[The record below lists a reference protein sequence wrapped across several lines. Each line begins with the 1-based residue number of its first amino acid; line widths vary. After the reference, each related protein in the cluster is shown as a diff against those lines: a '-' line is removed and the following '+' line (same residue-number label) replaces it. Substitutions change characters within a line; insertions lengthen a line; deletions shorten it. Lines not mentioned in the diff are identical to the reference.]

1 MAIKVFA
8 LYNNKG
14 GVSKTTTVFNL
25 AAFLS
30 KKGRKTL
37 IIDADSQSNATEL
50 FFASDEGF
58 WDSASETLPGDSIYD
73 ALKPRLEGNASR
85 VDVSKVDL
93 VRNARYENLYLLRGD
108 LDFGAHGEAYFSSA
122 VEQAIT
128 SNINQKN
135 TYLCIRRLVRDLIE
149 FHDFDHVVFDLGPST
164 GAISRLSLL
173 ACEGY
178 FVPVTT
184 DRFSA
189 LAVKSLPVVLEN
201 WFRHDRLVL
210 STMEPYGLESDYQIP
225 VFCGAISQ
233 QFQMHR
239 GRMKKSFERW
249 SDRIK
254 KQLMAG
260 FLDNLDLP
268 KSSYIKK
275 DPIVAQVEN
284 LGPLAPVSQ
293 LLGKAIFDITQE
305 DTRHASMNGQVFYG
319 AVFEPW
325 ADKIERYEGQMKKL
339 ARALE

>member
-1 MAIKVFA
+1 MTIKVFA

-30 KKGRKTL
+30 KRGRRTL

-85 VDVSKVDL
+85 VDVSKINL
-93 VRNARYENLYLLRGD
+93 VKNARYENLYLLRGD

-135 TYLCIRRLVRDLIE
+135 TYLCIRRLVRDLID
-149 FHDFDHVVFDLGPST
+149 FHGFDHVVFDLGPST

-173 ACEGY
+173 ACDGY

-201 WFRHDRLVL
+201 WFKHDKLVL
-210 STMEPYGLESDYQIP
+210 STMEPYGLESDYEIP

-254 KQLMAG
+254 RQLTAG
-260 FLDNLDLP
+260 FLENDDLP
-268 KSSYIKK
+268 KSGFIKR
-275 DPIVAQVEN
+275 DPIIAQVEN